1 MALLIC
7 TSCHRYFAPPR
18 GHSTCSC
25 CLEPVCTDCAGP
37 HLVACRERMAEEV
50 LAELDQEQH
59 ERATSRWLEG
69 A

>member
-7 TSCHRYFAPPR
+7 TSCHRYFAPAA

-25 CLEPVCTDCAGP
+25 CLEPVCTDCAAP
-37 HLVACRERMAEEV
+37 HLVACRERMAEGEEERWSEV
-50 LAELDQEQH
+50 HAEMADE
-59 ERATSRWLEG
+59 A